1 MSSRPA
7 RESGWA
13 RYRLP
18 EAVVPS
24 LNPPALVPE
33 PVLQGTSARSS
44 DPERPLLGP
53 AVLRPSCPHT
63 PHARGGC
70 VESCPV
76 AGVTAG
82 EWGAGLRAWLS
93 GAGCARGPQLPW
105 FTQQVSRECEGITAL
120 SRPRGTQ
127 RVSGWPCVPAASTA
141 SWSGSSPEGSR
152 RSPAAEH
159 PAARPPSCAWT
170 CGN

>member
-1 MSSRPA
+1 M
-7 RESGWA
+7 
-13 RYRLP
+13 
-18 EAVVPS
+18 PS

-76 AGVTAG
+76 AGSPLVSG
-82 EWGAGLRAWLS
+82 VLDS
-93 GAGCARGPQLPW
+93 GAGCLAPGVP
-105 FTQQVSRECEGITAL
+105 GAL
-120 SRPRGTQ
+120 SCPGLHSR
-127 RVSGWPCVPAASTA
+127 SL
-141 SWSGSSPEGSR
+141 GSVRESLP
-152 RSPAAEH
+152 
-159 PAARPPSCAWT
+159 
-170 CGN
+170 